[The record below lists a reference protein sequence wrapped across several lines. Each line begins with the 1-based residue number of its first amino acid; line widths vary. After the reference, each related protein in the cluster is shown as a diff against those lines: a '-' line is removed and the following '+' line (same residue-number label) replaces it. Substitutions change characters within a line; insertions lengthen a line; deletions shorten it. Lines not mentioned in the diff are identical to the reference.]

1 MQLTTTELKLLKMH
15 CKIDHNSED
24 KLLETYYSWAF
35 YEIVS
40 AVTDDYIEYEDWFKS
55 NPLFTRAVHPLA
67 NYYFENRIA
76 YQDRN
81 LSLAPHMVLST
92 VHKLRDSFERY
103 LESEEDEI

>member
-1 MQLTTTELKLLKMH
+1 
-15 CKIDHNSED
+15 SED

-55 NPLFTRAVHPLA
+55 NPLFTRAVYPLA

>member
-1 MQLTTTELKLLKMH
+1 MELTSYEIKLFKMD
-15 CKIDHNSED
+15 CKIDNCSED

-55 NPLFTRAVHPLA
+55 NPLFTRAVYPLA